1 MVFKKHCIRGLCK
14 KFEIEKKKK
23 SSGRRETDQGV
34 TKVSSSEGG
43 QDERTRPWPVTHLI
57 T

>member
-1 MVFKKHCIRGLCK
+1 MVFKKHCIHGLCK
-14 KFEIEKKKK
+14 KFEIEKKK